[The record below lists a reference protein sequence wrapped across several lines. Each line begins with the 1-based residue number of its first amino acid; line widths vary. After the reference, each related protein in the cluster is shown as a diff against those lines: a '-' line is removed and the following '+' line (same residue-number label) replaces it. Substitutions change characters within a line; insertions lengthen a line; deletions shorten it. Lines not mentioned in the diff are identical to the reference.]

1 MSMLQNL
8 YENNIELLCKKL
20 GCSKKEQAP
29 KLVKVC
35 INMGIGNTASD
46 SKVANY
52 HFGILS
58 SISGQKPVYTYA
70 KKSVSGFKI
79 RKGEV
84 IGCKVTLRRE
94 RMYEFLERLIYITL
108 PGEKAF
114 KGLSSKQF
122 DNRGN
127 ISLGIKEHTSFLEGG
142 YTIEGKTVGMDVSI
156 ITSATNNKD
165 AKELLSIL
173 NFPFFD

>member
-1 MSMLQNL
+1 MSMLWNL
-8 YENNIELLCKKL
+8 YKDNIELLCKKL
-20 GCSKKEQAP
+20 AYSKKEQVP

-35 INMGIGNTASD
+35 INMGMGNIASD
-46 SKVANY
+46 SKVSNY
-52 HFGILS
+52 YFTILR

-70 KKSVSGFKI
+70 KKSISGFKI

-84 IGCKVTLRRE
+84 IGCKVTLRKE
-94 RMYEFLERLIYITL
+94 RMYEFLEKLIYITL

-127 ISLGIKEHTSFLEGG
+127 ISLSVKEHTSFLEGG
-142 YTIEGKTVGMDVSI
+142 YTVERKTVGMDINVV
-156 ITSATNNKD
+156 TSATNNRD